1 MAVNRINPTAQPTV
15 VPFSGGQASAAAAG
29 ALNTAP
35 VSNALSQWFQ
45 FEREKQEQRATI
57 AATDRAAIA
66 QREAGTTALVAPEAD
81 LAQRFQLAQK
91 AQAQEVLNAQ
101 LQQDA
106 ALEAQ
111 RLRNEHFN
119 DPEGFQTAWSQWR
132 TGVGERFREDD
143 PAYAG
148 AVEQYLDDVGVRQFT
163 SLADQKAAVDRANR
177 TTRIL
182 TALDNAKANHL
193 DVQLNAPDPNLM
205 RYQRDE
211 RLAAIQRQ
219 VDMGMLTQQDAEKIR
234 LQDDVDYQR
243 SYLRG
248 VFVQNLENQDIQSA
262 LGILDQLLEGR
273 HFDSQEQAFRLEREL
288 RALLPKEQ
296 VEFDVGVML
305 SRLRMVEASLRDG
318 APASAIPAEDIEAM
332 IPFVTAFGTLQQQE
346 EYRVLRATIGTLEGV
361 QNQVKNGNQN
371 TAMQGIMLARTD
383 QLGLTTAGKDHLIK
397 LGEETIAAL
406 NNARSSGDYTAAANP
421 DTAQKVTANLFIA
434 PLDQLRNMTRQ
445 QQESAA
451 KRLGRPASMISPWA
465 NEQLTTL
472 GSTFTTAIGA
482 GNADAADD
490 AISRAAAPYQ
500 RADGPVDVG
509 LLMGDTTRLQVRDQM
524 AMVTPLL
531 LQGVGSPDLSL
542 AWNRA
547 LASGTRTLSGPNAT
561 AFLRSID
568 KKYENKDILLGDMQS
583 GSFFGT
589 TVTDAVNNIAG
600 RDSNMR
606 QALWNEVLAVT
617 VGNIGD
623 GGDIASAKQEVER
636 LLDPFMDSVTFSN
649 GARIPS
655 KFLTGYT
662 TGDQAVVAEV
672 NRFLNNPALI
682 GVNGRAEA
690 ELQLIEPRILP
701 GKQGIGFY
709 DTRRGEFLRDP
720 TKPAEGG
727 KAPFLSVAPMEVAE
741 AAGTS
746 PSDPE
751 NRPLA
756 ERVVEQTVAAVDA
769 VMPPLG
775 EALDVRNAHA
785 AFKTTQGG
793 DALAEAVFY
802 GTQMVGKH
810 SVQHAGT
817 RLPPYFLRPELEG
830 QYDREKIKTRLR
842 SVYGAGGELEKPSV
856 FFKAA
861 QPVIAGMV
869 MEDMEK
875 AFPGDVTAQLA
886 GYWLGADAVIDMQ
899 QKYGDK
905 WADQLVTLDPGAHS
919 FVTNARKSHSAR
931 TGEAATD
938 LLVSPLGGP
947 TGVITRGVRKV
958 LGE

>member
-66 QREAGTTALVAPEAD
+66 QREAGSGQLVAPEAD

-111 RLRNEHFN
+111 RLRNEFFN

-132 TGVGERFREDD
+132 TGVSERFRETD

-148 AVEQYLDDVGVRQFT
+148 TVEQYLDDVGVRQFA
-163 SLADQKAAVDRANR
+163 SLADQKAARDRADR
-177 TTRIL
+177 ATRAL
-182 TALDNAKANHL
+182 TAHDGAKAAQL
-193 DVQLNAPDPNLM
+193 DMLLNAPDPRM
-205 RYQRDE
+205 FQRGLRE
-211 RLAAIQRQ
+211 REAQLQSLQRS
-219 VDMGMLTQQDAEKIR
+219 GLLSQQDVDQRMAANR
-234 LQDDVDYQR
+234 VDYQR

-248 VFVQNLENQDIQSA
+248 VFVQNLENGDMQSA
-262 LGILDQLLEGR
+262 LGILDQLFRGE
-273 HFDSQEQAFRLEREL
+273 HFEVQEQAWRLEDEL
-288 RALLPKEQ
+288 RALLPKEKMAFE
-296 VEFDVGVML
+296 VSTLL
-305 SRLRMVEASLRDG
+305 SRLQLDVDGILGGATATYFTPEELRQA
-318 APASAIPAEDIEAM
+318 APM
-332 IPFVTAFGTLQQQE
+332 IQAFGTAEQQE
-346 EYRVLRATIGTLEGV
+346 KFRVLAGTLF
-361 QNQVKNGNQN
+361 
-371 TAMQGIMLARTD
+371 ASQGIQNAVNSGNEDTALEAIRVVED
-383 QLGLTTAGKDHLIK
+383 PENRLNLTTAAKNNLK
-397 LGEETIAAL
+397 ALAATRTQTIVK
-406 NNARSSGDYTAAANP
+406 ARSSGDYTAAANP
-421 DTAQKVTANLFIA
+421 NVVRDTTTQLFTAT
-434 PLDQLRNMTRQ
+434 LDELRGLTRQ
-445 QQESAA
+445 QQQSAA
-451 KRLGRPASMISPWA
+451 STLGRPVSMVSPWA

-500 RADGPVDVG
+500 MADGSFDVG
-509 LLMGDTTRLQVRDQM
+509 LLMGDTTRLQVQDQM

-542 AWNRA
+542 AWSRS
-547 LASGTRTLSGPNAT
+547 LATGTRTLSGPNAT

-568 KKYENKDILLGDMQS
+568 KKYENKDILLGEMMD
-583 GSFFGT
+583 GSFFGS
-589 TVTDAVNNIAG
+589 TVSDAVANIAG
-600 RDSNMR
+600 RDTNMQ
-606 QALWNEVLAVT
+606 QALWNEVLSVT
-617 VGNIGD
+617 VGNIEA
-623 GGDIASAKQEVER
+623 GGDIAGAKQEVER
-636 LLDPFMDSVTFSN
+636 LLRPFMDSVTFSN
-649 GARIPS
+649 GARVPS
-655 KFLTGYT
+655 KFLTGYK

-672 NRFLNNPALI
+672 NRYLTDPKLLNTQ
-682 GVNGRAEA
+682 GYTEA
-690 ELQLIEPRILP
+690 QLARIEPRVLP
-701 GKQGIGFY
+701 GKQGIGFF
-709 DTRRGEFLRDP
+709 DPLQGKFLRDP
-720 TKPAEGG
+720 TKEGS
-727 KAPFLSVAPMEVAE
+727 PFIAVAPMEVAE
-741 AAGTS
+741 AAGAS

-756 ERVVEQTVAAVDA
+756 ERVVEQATAAVDA
-769 VMPPLG
+769 VLPAAG
-775 EALDVRNAHA
+775 ELLDVRNVRS

-793 DALAEAVFY
+793 EPLAEAIFY
-802 GTQMVGKH
+802 GAELVGKH

-830 QYDREKIKTRLR
+830 QYDRDKIKTRLR

-861 QPVIAGMV
+861 QPVIAGLV

-875 AFPGDVTAQLA
+875 TFPGDITSQLA

-899 QKYGDK
+899 QQYGDK
-905 WADQLVTLDPGAHS
+905 WADQLVTVDPGAHS
-919 FVTNARKSHSAR
+919 FVTNARKVYEAR
-931 TGEAATD
+931 A
-938 LLVSPLGGP
+938 GGA
-947 TGVITRGVRKV
+947 RGVGAADLVPGPVGGFIRGSRREAV